1 VFERGV
7 RFWFGIGSGLLLYY
21 YHDYLGG
28 GRPGTLLFFFFFF
41 VWMFDGGG
49 DGVRARCCA
58 VPKGFSAV
66 PLLFAY
72 W

>member
-1 VFERGV
+1 
-7 RFWFGIGSGLLLYY
+7 L
-21 YHDYLGG
+21 
-28 GRPGTLLFFFFFF
+28 
-41 VWMFDGGG
+41 WMFDGG

>member
-7 RFWFGIGSGLLLYY
+7 RFGFWYWIGIIAYY

-28 GRPGTLLFFFFFF
+28 NALGFFFFF
-41 VWMFDGGG
+41 VLWMFDGGG